1 VEWFGAGMQ
10 LSVTFLLCPGVAAKT
25 RHQFELQKSN
35 AERVELTNHSQKIHF
50 QVKQPNHSRT
60 QLPL

>member
-35 AERVELTNHSQKIHF
+35 AERVELTTHF